1 MTVGIKNF
9 PNCGFGNRIIYY
21 FNLRQ
26 EAYKKNDNFFCIPWD
41 GYQHFEGNLLG
52 SLTTQNIEN
61 FDFCLGDRFF
71 GYSELSTRDIFK
83 LKNKSFVGDDR
94 CAIHFR
100 GTDFHKWNPESIL
113 DSEYYINS
121 IKEIEKDVE
130 NFYIFTDDQNLKS
143 FQNAIKYLQNK
154 KVNHIFGE
162 NTSDRNKYI
171 QDFAIMS
178 ECDYIISSP
187 STFCISAGFI
197 GKNKKI
203 IHSKK
208 WIDSRINKEDKF
220 WVDLNNGGNFNYS
233 LWKKI

>member
-41 GYQHFEGNLLG
+41 GYQYFEGNLLG

-71 GYSELSTRDIFK
+71 GYSELSTRDVFK
-83 LKNKSFVGDDR
+83 LKNKSFVGNNS

-100 GTDFHKWNPESIL
+100 GTDFHEWDPESIL
-113 DSEYYINS
+113 DSKYYINS

-130 NFYIFTDDQNLKS
+130 IFYIFTDDQNLKS
-143 FQNAIKYLQNK
+143 FQNAIKYLQDK
-154 KVNHIFGE
+154 KINHVFGQ
-162 NTSDRNKYI
+162 NTSNRNNYI
-171 QDFAIMS
+171 QDFKIMS

-203 IHSKK
+203 IHSKQ

-220 WVDLNNGGNFNYS
+220 WCDLNQDRD
-233 LWKKI
+233 WETI